1 MKISTSQTIMQT
13 RHHEAEA
20 EKIRAEAILVQ
31 AQRKAADADRKRKRR
46 DEREAKDDEKYWKER
61 YKKSKADGDPEV
73 VQKMYLDK
81 WTTALSNA

>member
-1 MKISTSQTIMQT
+1 MPIENENAEMK
-13 RHHEAEA
+13 
-20 EKIRAEAILVQ
+20 EKQ
-31 AQRKAADADRKRKRR
+31 KRIEYLEGKIG
-46 DEREAKDDEKYWKER
+46 KDDEKYWKER